1 MYAYT
6 QPLSIGYERFLVA
19 HSVCA
24 HTKQTMVVV
33 IVVVVTT
40 AVVVVVMVM
49 YIYIYIYVCFY
60 STDSQHQYRNAS
72 LAVIIPIRILQMEYG
87 IVDVL
92 VYI

>member
-33 IVVVVTT
+33 IVVVVM
-40 AVVVVVMVM
+40 AVVMVM
-49 YIYIYIYVCFY
+49 YIYIYVQYMCFHR
-60 STDSQHQYRNAS
+60 TDSQHQYRNAS

>member
-40 AVVVVVMVM
+40 AMVVVVVMVM
-49 YIYIYIYVCFY
+49 YIYIYVCFY

-72 LAVIIPIRILQMEYG
+72 LAVIIPIRMLQMEYG

>member
-6 QPLSIGYERFLVA
+6 QPLSIGNERFLVA

-33 IVVVVTT
+33 IVVVVT
-40 AVVVVVMVM
+40 AVVVVVVMVM
-49 YIYIYIYVCFY
+49 YIYIYMCFY

>member
-40 AVVVVVMVM
+40 AMVVVVVMVM
-49 YIYIYIYVCFY
+49 YIYIYVCFY